1 MSKKGS
7 KCACDAEKREEFL
20 GWVGELVHRHRLRLS
35 RVARREGLGPEDAF
49 DVVQEAFQAFITL
62 PAARELGEAG
72 DDARKL
78 LIVLTR
84 NLARN
89 RRRLAAVARPHDSDP
104 RVLDALAADDPTVEE
119 LLASAED
126 EVRLRGCVEELGDA
140 QKTVVTL
147 RMLDEVSGGDVA
159 RTLGISP
166 GHVAVLLHRAKASL
180 LSCMT
185 AALPK
190 RAAP

>member
-1 MSKKGS
+1 MPKNGS
-7 KCACDAEKREEFL
+7 KCACDSEKREAFL
-20 GWVGELVHRHRLRLS
+20 GWVGELVHRHRMRLS

-49 DVVQEAFQAFITL
+49 DVVQEAFQAFIAL
-62 PAARELGEAG
+62 PAARGLVEAG

-78 LIVLTR
+78 LVVLTR

-104 RVLDALAADDPTVEE
+104 RVLDGLAADDPTVEE
-119 LLASAED
+119 LLSSAED
-126 EVRLRGCVEELGDA
+126 EVRLRGCVDELGDA

-159 RTLGISP
+159 RVLGISP

-185 AALPK
+185 APPK
-190 RAAP
+190 RATP